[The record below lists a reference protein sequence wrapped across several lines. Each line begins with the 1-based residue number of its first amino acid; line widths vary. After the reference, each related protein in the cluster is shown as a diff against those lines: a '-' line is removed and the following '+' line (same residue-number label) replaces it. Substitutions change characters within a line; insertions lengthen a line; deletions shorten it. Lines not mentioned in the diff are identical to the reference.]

1 MLNVRCTHAMNCFLS
16 LSLYDATLQH
26 GYRWI
31 SLLKPATKTTL
42 LDSGHLHSMV
52 SDSFVL
58 VIQENDIEWLKLG
71 LFLSFYL
78 FFPFSLKLSLL
89 SRCHSGKINHNK
101 QYFLKKKLFCLF
113 RRFCCWQSEVLRKKV
128 PQVTQHVLAG
138 RCSLCLH

>member
-1 MLNVRCTHAMNCFLS
+1 MT
-16 LSLYDATLQH
+16 QH
-26 GYRWI
+26 FSMDIDEY
-31 SLLKPATKTTL
+31 LLKPATKTTL

-89 SRCHSGKINHNK
+89 NRCHGSKINHNK
-101 QYFLKKKLFCLF
+101 QYFFEKKKTFLSF
-113 RRFCCWQSEVLRKKV
+113 QEVLLL
-128 PQVTQHVLAG
+128 TI
-138 RCSLCLH
+138 